1 MSVIAKSFI
10 RLTRT
15 FPHTAVS
22 ETPILVIVLPCLGA
36 VLVVILLAAFVRSK
50 AKKKITVVSEITNEL
65 EMDVQLPKDDN
76 SEPLEA
82 GACDWIS
89 CFLTHVEPIN
99 FPLQVDK
106 WLFIRLRPRPHKRV
120 FV

>member
-1 MSVIAKSFI
+1 MQRASFD
-10 RLTRT
+10 LTRI
-15 FPHTAVS
+15 FPHIAES

-50 AKKKITVVSEITNEL
+50 AKKKITVVSEMTNEL
-65 EMDVQLPKDDN
+65 EMDVQIPKDDN
-76 SEPLEA
+76 SEPLEV

-89 CFLTHVEPIN
+89 CFLTHVGPIN

-106 WLFIRLRPRPHKRV
+106 WLVTRLRPRPHKRV

>member
-1 MSVIAKSFI
+1 MQRASFD
-10 RLTRT
+10 LTLI
-15 FPHTAVS
+15 FPHIAES

-50 AKKKITVVSEITNEL
+50 AKKKITVVSEMTNEL
-65 EMDVQLPKDDN
+65 EMDVQIPKDDN
-76 SEPLEA
+76 SEPLEV

-89 CFLTHVEPIN
+89 CFLTHVGPIN
-99 FPLQVDK
+99 FPLRVDK
-106 WLFIRLRPRPHKRV
+106 WLVTRLRPRPHKRV